1 MSIKR
6 FDEFIN
12 ESYLLGARAP
22 LYHTT
27 NIYAASFILN
37 DNEIKLGGNDGSVSL
52 TRDKNFKI
60 LDEAVT
66 FVLDGEKLSQNF
78 KIVPFDYFNFSH
90 KTKADPR
97 RTSPQ
102 DVEFEEVIKKP
113 IKHLDMFL
121 LEIRLNDSI
130 EKSRNAP
137 RNTREEL
144 REAYEDLINAI
155 IDYKENNYSSKV
167 KVFFKGKEVETE
179 FLKNEIKDNLVDENI
194 YHKNSGTRVTVNK
207 FADED
212 SYKVYYS
219 SYNPIIGKDPDDF
232 LKFINAKGIKHSK
245 GGVNMLKMDKS
256 NVEKLKNS
264 MLTLESKQE
273 GAPLTTA
280 ELNKIKTFYHATSK
294 ANLGTIIQDGI
305 KKGKV
310 EKVVYLADSSQ
321 NAAKFLAVRGMKEI
335 IVFPIDASKLDK
347 KELEE
352 SFDHSYDFFK
362 CRAYL
367 YYGDIPVE
375 AIDFDKIMQYL

>member
-1 MSIKR
+1 MNIKR
-6 FDEFIN
+6 FDDFIN
-12 ESYLLGARAP
+12 ESYLLGSRAP

-37 DNEIKLGGNDGSVSL
+37 ENEIKLGGNDGSVSL

-113 IKHLDMFL
+113 IKHLDKYL

-130 EKSRNAP
+130 ETSRTAP
-137 RNTREEL
+137 INTREEL

-155 IDYKENNYSSKV
+155 INYKENNYSSKV
-167 KVFFKGKEVETE
+167 KVFFKGKEIDNH
-179 FLKNEIKDNLVDENI
+179 FLKNEIRDQAME
-194 YHKNSGTRVTVNK
+194 
-207 FADED
+207 
-212 SYKVYYS
+212 
-219 SYNPIIGKDPDDF
+219 
-232 LKFINAKGIKHSK
+232 
-245 GGVNMLKMDKS
+245 
-256 NVEKLKNS
+256 
-264 MLTLESKQE
+264 ESKQE

-294 ANLGTIIQDGI
+294 SNLGNIMQDGI
-305 KKGKV
+305 KKGKI

-335 IVFPIDASKLDK
+335 IVFPIDASKLDR

-367 YYGDIPVE
+367 YYGDVPEE